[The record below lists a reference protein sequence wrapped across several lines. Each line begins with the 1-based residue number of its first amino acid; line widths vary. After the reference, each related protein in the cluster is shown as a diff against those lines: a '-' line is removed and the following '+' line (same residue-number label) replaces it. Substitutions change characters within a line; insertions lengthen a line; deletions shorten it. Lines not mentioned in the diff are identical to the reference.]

1 MKVDGSE
8 ASRGVLMRKYATRG
22 EYATPAQ
29 FGFRALQARL
39 RACMASIERS
49 AGADEWFDKCRSAR
63 FALRRLGVNGNY
75 ITEVWSRLALK
86 LLSTLPRRV
95 RGESTSTT
103 ELEPLSDHGA
113 PPLY

>member
-1 MKVDGSE
+1 MINTGIECAASAVGRE
-8 ASRGVLMRKYATRG
+8 AAVAIIKYATRG

-75 ITEVWSRLALK
+75 ITEEWSRLAK
-86 LLSTLPRRV
+86 T
-95 RGESTSTT
+95 
-103 ELEPLSDHGA
+103 
-113 PPLY
+113 

>member
-1 MKVDGSE
+1 MAVLDAAEELMKVDGSE

-29 FGFRALQARL
+29 CGFRALRARL
-39 RACMASIERS
+39 CACMASSVCS

-75 ITEVWSRLALK
+75 ITEEWSRLAYF
-86 LLSTLPRRV
+86 LLLQG
-95 RGESTSTT
+95 RGRNTAT
-103 ELEPLSDHGA
+103 
-113 PPLY
+113 